1 MVLHYCN
8 IIVEI
13 REISL
18 KNRPRELYTISPKGT
33 VPVLQ
38 LSSNSIIDES
48 LDIMLWANKE
58 YKKDL
63 LTNKVEF
70 QKKIIKMNDLKIKFW
85 LDRFKYH
92 DRYPE
97 ESKKHYRKKCKKYLD
112 ELDER
117 LKNNLFLTGEEMQ
130 LVDIAIFPF
139 IRQFAHIDKDDFIN
153 DFENLDK
160 FLNYFINS
168 DLFLKSMIKY
178 PLWIESSNKTFN
190 IT

>member
-18 KNRPRELYTISPKGT
+18 KNKPRELYTISPKGT

-48 LDIMLWANKE
+48 LDIMLWVNKE

-97 ESKKHYRKKCKKYLD
+97 ESKKYYRKKCKKHLD

-178 PLWIESSNKTFN
+178 P
-190 IT
+190 